1 MKHFITV
8 SIGYMLKSFITIKLS
23 WVGPADY
30 SNSDKKTAMSGTVTI
45 LLVQKLSGT
54 SSCITSIQSR

>member
-23 WVGPADY
+23 WVGTTGY
-30 SNSDKKTAMSGTVTI
+30 SKSDKKTAMS
-45 LLVQKLSGT
+45 
-54 SSCITSIQSR
+54 